1 MSQNVKVFSHLN
13 FDAPIIKGDNWG
25 YLINVLRKCLITGF
39 NERTD
44 LSEIKVTAEDTV
56 ILKFLTA
63 HNYQPEQTISITG
76 TPLPDLNSELVIR
89 SVNGLE
95 IICDPYVSLANI
107 VGQEFVGLSGATT
120 KAAPLGFIEEYSENN
135 KSVFR
140 PNETEKNCYLC
151 VDDNMPVGWDNTKN
165 ILPLVFMTD
174 KMTDVNTV
182 TGKFIVP
189 YDSVIP
195 NKYKEKIYGATK
207 TGMWHWPSFLIIGTS
222 TNTIAQQGQ
231 IVEWNIVGNDKFF
244 YLITRYQSYYAAKD
258 RCFYFGKFKSII
270 PNDTGNYILMADSF
284 NGTSD
289 YITQYNT
296 GYSGVGPNNSKM
308 SYNKLSYNNI
318 TNTVSTALLKNST
331 GRSPIQPA
339 LLPVGES
346 QSKSYIFVSGIQSS
360 TDTNTVSLQYP
371 EKYTNKFNLSKV
383 QITEDSHIRGYIPGL
398 LWQQTKGP
406 YMNLTITRHKYNN
419 KSIRLFQFSIINLSI
434 GAAGNANSAADVSYS
449 ISLSTDDWSL

>member
-95 IICDPYVSLANI
+95 INCDPYVSLINI

-120 KAAPLGFIEEYSENN
+120 KVAPLGFIEEYSENN

-140 PNETEKNCYLC
+140 PNESEKNCYLC
-151 VDDNMPVGWDNTKN
+151 VDDDMPVGWDNTKN

-174 KMTDVNTV
+174 KMSDVNTV
-182 TGKFIVP
+182 TGKFVVP
-189 YDSVIP
+189 YDSATP

-207 TGMWHWPSFLIIGTS
+207 TGMWHWR
-222 TNTIAQQGQ
+222 N
-231 IVEWNIVGNDKFF
+231 
-244 YLITRYQSYYAAKD
+244 
-258 RCFYFGKFKSII
+258 C
-270 PNDTGNYILMADSF
+270 
-284 NGTSD
+284 
-289 YITQYNT
+289 
-296 GYSGVGPNNSKM
+296 
-308 SYNKLSYNNI
+308 
-318 TNTVSTALLKNST
+318 
-331 GRSPIQPA
+331 
-339 LLPVGES
+339 
-346 QSKSYIFVSGIQSS
+346 
-360 TDTNTVSLQYP
+360 
-371 EKYTNKFNLSKV
+371 KYK
-383 QITEDSHIRGYIPGL
+383 
-398 LWQQTKGP
+398 
-406 YMNLTITRHKYNN
+406 
-419 KSIRLFQFSIINLSI
+419 
-434 GAAGNANSAADVSYS
+434 
-449 ISLSTDDWSL
+449 